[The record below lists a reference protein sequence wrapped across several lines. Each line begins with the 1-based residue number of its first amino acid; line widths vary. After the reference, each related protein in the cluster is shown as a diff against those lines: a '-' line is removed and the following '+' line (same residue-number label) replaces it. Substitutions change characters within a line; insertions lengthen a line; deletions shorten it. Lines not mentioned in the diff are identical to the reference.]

1 MKKVEIIPI
10 AQQKAKRKGIQK
22 EEIEDAVVNPAQIVD
37 GYGGRKVA
45 HKKFFRDSKEYLLR
59 FVYEGRNGRELHR
72 CDSLYYFANRSL
84 WEGGGLNEDRI

>member
-10 AQQKAKRKGIQK
+10 AQQKAKRRGIQK

-37 GYGGRKVA
+37 RYGGRKVA

-59 FVYEGRNGRELHR
+59 VVYEETEERYTVVTAYIT
-72 CDSLYYFANRSL
+72 SQI
-84 WEGGGLNEDRI
+84 DRYWKEEA